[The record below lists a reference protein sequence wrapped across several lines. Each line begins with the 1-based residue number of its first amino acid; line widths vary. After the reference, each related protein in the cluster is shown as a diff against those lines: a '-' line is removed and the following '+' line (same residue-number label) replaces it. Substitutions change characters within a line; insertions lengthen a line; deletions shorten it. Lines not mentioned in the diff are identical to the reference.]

1 MGNLIPAPTL
11 LLEVVYFLELM
22 AVLVV
27 AVVME
32 HNQMWVVEVL
42 EQLLLAQH
50 FKLAEIALGQAAAAL
65 GVALM
70 QVEQRKPAARAALLV

>member
-50 FKLAEIALGQAAAAL
+50 FKLAEVALGQAAAAL